1 MIAPMAEILTD
12 RAGAVCRLQINR
24 PEKKN
29 ALTGTMYEALADAL
43 KGAEADRAIRAIV
56 IHGAGD
62 AFTAGNDLRDFLER
76 PPSGPESPTFR
87 FMAALAG
94 ASKPVVAAVHG
105 VAVGIGTTLLLHCE
119 LVYAAEGARFS
130 LPFVDLGLVP
140 EFGSSVL
147 LPSLAGYH
155 RAAEYLLLGKP
166 FDAQAARDIGLVN
179 AVVPAD
185 QLLPTAM
192 AAAQALAE
200 KPAAAVRLAKT
211 LMRRGRVAIVET
223 AMHDEGRLFAERL
236 ASPEAREAFTAFL
249 GKRKPDF
256 SQFD

>member
-1 MIAPMAEILTD
+1 MIAPMAEILTE

-29 ALTGTMYEALADAL
+29 ALTSAMYEALADAL
-43 KGAEADRAIRAIV
+43 RSADTDRSVRALV

-62 AFTAGNDLRDFLER
+62 TFTAGNDLRDFLER
-76 PPSGPESPTFR
+76 PPSGPDSPVFR
-87 FMAALAG
+87 FMATLAG
-94 ASKPVVAAVHG
+94 FSKPVVAAVHG
-105 VAVGIGTTLLLHCE
+105 AAVGVGTTLLFHCE
-119 LVYAAEGARFS
+119 LVYAADNARFS

-166 FDAQAARDIGLVN
+166 FDAQVAREMGLAN
-179 AVVPAD
+179 AVVAID

-200 KPAAAVRLAKT
+200 KPAAALRLAKT
-211 LMRRGRVAIVET
+211 LMRRGRQATVDTAI
-223 AMHDEGRLFAERL
+223 HDEGRLFAERL
-236 ASPEAREAFTAFL
+236 VSPEAKEAFAAFL
-249 GKRKPDF
+249 EKRKPDF
-256 SQFD
+256 SGFQ